1 MTRRV
6 HRELEYDATA
16 AEVFA
21 MLANPEFREEV
32 CRAIGVLSVDVD
44 IKPREGEGMEVTLT
58 QVQPTSG
65 IPSFAKKFVGETTTV
80 VQHEVWTS
88 SRHADITVTI
98 PGKPGEMTGT
108 ADLSEAAGR
117 TTERVE
123 MAVKVRIPVVGGKIE
138 ELIAGLLGKALD
150 AEHRTGQERLS
161 R

>member
-88 SRHADITVTI
+88 ARHADITVTI